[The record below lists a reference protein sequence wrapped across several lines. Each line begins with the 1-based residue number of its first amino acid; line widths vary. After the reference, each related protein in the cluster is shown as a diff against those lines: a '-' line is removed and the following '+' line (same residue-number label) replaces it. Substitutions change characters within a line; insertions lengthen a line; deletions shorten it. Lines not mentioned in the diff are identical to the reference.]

1 MGSTR
6 GDVLTDL
13 STHDHTEELV
23 MSQPSQQ
30 PRPRLDA
37 RGAVDLSTL
46 ARPAT
51 PPPGSPGGLPTAGGY
66 VRDVDQETFA
76 DVVQSSTQHPVVV
89 VLWAPWSE
97 VSQQVAADLAA
108 LADEDAGRWLL
119 ARIDAEAN
127 PQVAAAFQAQSV
139 PTVVAVL
146 GGQPVPLFQ
155 GAYPREQVRAVLDQ
169 LLAAAEANGI
179 TGRVAAGAPAPEPE
193 PEPALPP
200 LHQAA
205 YDAIERD
212 DLPAARAAYEQ
223 ALRENPRDAMA
234 SAGLAQVGLMERTA
248 GADVRAV
255 REAAAARP
263 DDVDA
268 QLAVA
273 DLDVFAGAVEDAF
286 ARLVELVRRTAGD
299 DRERVRLR
307 LVDLFE
313 VLGTDDPRVVA
324 ARRALASALY

>member
-1 MGSTR
+1 
-6 GDVLTDL
+6 
-13 STHDHTEELV
+13 
-23 MSQPSQQ
+23 MSQQSPQ
-30 PRPRLDA
+30 PRPRLDV

-51 PPPGSPGGLPTAGGY
+51 PPPGTPGGLPAATSY
-66 VRDVDQETFA
+66 VRDVDESTFG

-89 VLWAPWSE
+89 ALWAPWSE
-97 VSQQVAADLAA
+97 VSQQVVADLAA
-108 LADEDAGRWLL
+108 LAEEDGGRWLL

-146 GGQPVPLFQ
+146 AGQPLPLFQ

-169 LLAAAEANGI
+169 LLAAGEANGI
-179 TGRVAAGAPAPEPE
+179 TGRVAASDAVDAPEPA

-205 YDAIERD
+205 YEAIERD
-212 DLPAARAAYEQ
+212 DLPAAREAYEQ
-223 ALRENPRDAMA
+223 ALRENPRDTMA
-234 SAGLAQVGLMERTA
+234 KAGLAQVGLLERTA
-248 GADVRAV
+248 GADLRAV
-255 REAAAARP
+255 REAAAADP
-263 DDVDA
+263 ADVDA

-273 DLDVFAGAVEDAF
+273 DLDVFGGAVEDAF
-286 ARLVELVRRTAGD
+286 ARLVDVVRRTAGD
-299 DRERVRLR
+299 ERERVRRR

-313 VLGTDDPRVVA
+313 VIGTDDPRVVA

>member
-1 MGSTR
+1 
-6 GDVLTDL
+6 
-13 STHDHTEELV
+13 
-23 MSQPSQQ
+23 MSQQSPQ
-30 PRPRLDA
+30 PRPRLDV
-37 RGAVDLSTL
+37 RGAVDLSAL
-46 ARPAT
+46 SRPAT
-51 PPPGSPGGLPTAGGY
+51 PPPGAPGGLPAATSY
-66 VRDVDQETFA
+66 VRDVDESTFG
-76 DVVQSSTQHPVVV
+76 DVVQASTQHPVVV

-97 VSQQVAADLAA
+97 VSQQVVADLAA
-108 LADEDAGRWLL
+108 LAQDDDGRWLL
-119 ARIDAEAN
+119 ARVDAEAN

-146 GGQPVPLFQ
+146 AGQPLPLFQ

-179 TGRVAAGAPAPEPE
+179 TGRVAPGEQEPPAEVA

-223 ALRENPRDAMA
+223 ALRENPRDTMA
-234 SAGLAQVGLMERTA
+234 TAGLAQVGLLERTA
-248 GADVRAV
+248 GADLRAV
-255 REAAAARP
+255 REAAAADP
-263 DDVDA
+263 ADVDA

-273 DLDVFAGAVEDAF
+273 DLDVFGGAVEDAF
-286 ARLVELVRRTAGD
+286 ARLVDVVRRTAGD
-299 DRERVRLR
+299 ERERVRRR
-307 LVDLFE
+307 LVELFE
-313 VLGTDDPRVVA
+313 VVGGDDPRVAA

>member
-1 MGSTR
+1 
-6 GDVLTDL
+6 
-13 STHDHTEELV
+13 
-23 MSQPSQQ
+23 MSQPSQ
-30 PRPRLDA
+30 PPSPRLDV
-37 RGAVDLSTL
+37 RGAVDLSAL

-51 PPPGSPGGLPTAGGY
+51 PPPGSPGGLPAADGW
-66 VRDVDQETFA
+66 VRDVDQSTFG
-76 DVVQSSTQHPVVV
+76 DVVQSSTEHPVVV

-97 VSQQVAADLAA
+97 VSQQVAADLAS
-108 LADEDAGRWLL
+108 LAAEDDGRWLL

-146 GGQPVPLFQ
+146 GGQPLPLFQ
-155 GAYPREQVRAVLDQ
+155 GAHPREQVRGVIDQ
-169 LLAAAEANGI
+169 VLAAAEANGI
-179 TGRVAAGAPAPEPE
+179 TGRVVAPPADDEPVAE
-193 PEPALPP
+193 EPALPP

-212 DLPAARAAYEQ
+212 DLPAARAAYDQ

-234 SAGLAQVGLMERTA
+234 RAGLAQVGLMERTA
-248 GADVRAV
+248 GVDLRAV
-255 REAAAARP
+255 RDAAAAAP

-273 DLDVFAGAVEDAF
+273 DLDVYGGAVEDAF
-286 ARLVELVRRTAGD
+286 ARLVDVVRRTAGD

-313 VLGTDDPRVVA
+313 LVGTDDPRVVA
-324 ARRALASALY
+324 ARRALAGALY

>member
-1 MGSTR
+1 MP
-6 GDVLTDL
+6 
-13 STHDHTEELV
+13 
-23 MSQPSQQ
+23 QPSQP

-51 PPPGSPGGLPTAGGY
+51 PPPGSPGGLPAAPAH
-66 VRDVDQETFA
+66 VRDVDQTTFA

-108 LADEDAGRWLL
+108 LAEEDAGRWLL

-146 GGQPVPLFQ
+146 GGQPLPLFQ
-155 GAYPREQVRAVLDQ
+155 GAYPREQVRGVIDQ

-179 TGRVAAGAPAPEPE
+179 TGRVSAEAPAEPE

-212 DLPAARAAYEQ
+212 DLPAAREAYEQ

-234 SAGLAQVGLMERTA
+234 RAGLAQVGLMERTA
-248 GADVRAV
+248 GADPRAV

-263 DDVDA
+263 TDVDA

-286 ARLVELVRRTAGD
+286 GRLVDLVRRTSGD
-299 DRERVRLR
+299 ERERVRLR

-313 VLGTDDPRVVA
+313 VLGAEDPRVVA

>member
-1 MGSTR
+1 
-6 GDVLTDL
+6 
-13 STHDHTEELV
+13 
-23 MSQPSQQ
+23 MSQPTG

-37 RGAVDLSTL
+37 RGAVDLSAL

-51 PPPGSPGGLPTAGGY
+51 PPPGTPGGLAAPGAF
-66 VRDVDQETFA
+66 VLDVDEASFG
-76 DVVQSSTQHPVVV
+76 DLVQRSTEHPVVV
-89 VLWAPWSE
+89 VLWASWSE
-97 VSQQVAADLAA
+97 VSSTVAADLAA

-146 GGQPVPLFQ
+146 AGQPLPLFQ
-155 GAYPREQVRAVLDQ
+155 GAYPRDQVRAVIDQ
-169 LLAAAEANGI
+169 VLAAAEANGI
-179 TGRVAAGAPAPEPE
+179 TGRVSPAAGEEGTEPEPE
-193 PEPALPP
+193 PELPP

-212 DLPAARAAYEQ
+212 DLPAATAAYEQ
-223 ALRENPRDAMA
+223 ALKENPRDSLAR
-234 SAGLAQVGLMERTA
+234 AGLAQVALLDRTR
-248 GADVRAV
+248 DIDLRAV
-255 REAAAARP
+255 RDLAAGHP

-273 DLDVFAGAVEDAF
+273 DVDVLGGQVDDAF
-286 ARLVELVRRTAGD
+286 GRLVDLLRAVSGAE
-299 DRERVRLR
+299 RERVRLR

-313 VLGTDDPRVVA
+313 VVGGDDPRVVA
-324 ARRALASALY
+324 ARRAMASALY

>member
-1 MGSTR
+1 
-6 GDVLTDL
+6 
-13 STHDHTEELV
+13 

-37 RGAVDLSTL
+37 RGAIDLSTL
-46 ARPAT
+46 ARPST
-51 PPPGSPGGLPTAGGY
+51 PPPGTPGGLAAPAAY
-66 VRDVDQETFA
+66 VRDVDESSFA

-146 GGQPVPLFQ
+146 GGQPLPLFQ
-155 GAYPREQVRAVLDQ
+155 GAYPREQVRGVIDQ
-169 LLAAAEANGI
+169 LLAAAEANGV
-179 TGRVAAGAPAPEPE
+179 TGRVAAAPAVQEAE
-193 PEPALPP
+193 AEPALPP

-212 DLPAARAAYEQ
+212 DLPAARAAYDQ

-234 SAGLAQVGLMERTA
+234 RAGLAQVGLMERTA
-248 GADVRAV
+248 GADLRAV
-255 REAAAARP
+255 REAGAGRP

-273 DLDVFAGAVEDAF
+273 DLDVFGGAVEDAF
-286 ARLVELVRRTAGD
+286 ARLVDLVRRTTGD
-299 DRERVRLR
+299 ERERVRLR

-313 VLGTDDPRVVA
+313 VLGTDDARVVA

>member
-1 MGSTR
+1 
-6 GDVLTDL
+6 
-13 STHDHTEELV
+13 
-23 MSQPSQQ
+23 MSQQSPQ
-30 PRPRLDA
+30 PRPRLDV
-37 RGAVDLSTL
+37 RGAVDLSSL

-51 PPPGSPGGLPTAGGY
+51 PPPGTPGGLPAATTW
-66 VRDVDQETFA
+66 VRDVDESTFG
-76 DVVQSSTQHPVVV
+76 DVVQASTQHPVVV
-89 VLWAPWSE
+89 ALWASWSE
-97 VSQQVAADLAA
+97 VSQQVVADLAA
-108 LADEDAGRWLL
+108 LADEDGGRWLL

-146 GGQPVPLFQ
+146 AGQPLPLFQ

-179 TGRVAAGAPAPEPE
+179 TGRVPAETAPAAAAP

-212 DLPAARAAYEQ
+212 DLPAARQAYEQ
-223 ALRENPRDAMA
+223 ALRENPRDDLAR
-234 SAGLAQVGLMERTA
+234 AGLAQVGLMERTA
-248 GADVRAV
+248 GADLRAV
-255 REAAAARP
+255 REAAAANP
-263 DDVDA
+263 SDVDA

-273 DLDVFAGAVEDAF
+273 DLDVFGGAVEDAF
-286 ARLVELVRRTAGD
+286 ARLVDVVRRTRGEE
-299 DRERVRLR
+299 RERVRQR
-307 LVDLFE
+307 LVELFE
-313 VLGTDDPRVVA
+313 VIGPEDPRVAA

>member
-1 MGSTR
+1 
-6 GDVLTDL
+6 
-13 STHDHTEELV
+13 

-37 RGAVDLSTL
+37 RGAVDLSAL

-51 PPPGSPGGLPTAGGY
+51 PPPGSPGGLETAAAY
-66 VRDVDQETFA
+66 VRDVDQSTFA
-76 DVVQSSTQHPVVV
+76 DVVQSSAQHPVVV

-97 VSQQVAADLAA
+97 VSQQVAGDLAA
-108 LADEDAGRWLL
+108 LAEEDAGRWLL

-146 GGQPVPLFQ
+146 GGQPLPLFQ

-179 TGRVAAGAPAPEPE
+179 TGRVAAAEPVEEE

-205 YDAIERD
+205 FDAIERD
-212 DLPAARAAYEQ
+212 DLPAARLAYEQ

-234 SAGLAQVGLMERTA
+234 RAGLAQVGLMERTSA
-248 GADVRAV
+248 LDPRAV
-255 REAAAARP
+255 REAGAADP

-286 ARLVELVRRTAGD
+286 ARLVDLVRRTAGD
-299 DRERVRLR
+299 ERERVRLR